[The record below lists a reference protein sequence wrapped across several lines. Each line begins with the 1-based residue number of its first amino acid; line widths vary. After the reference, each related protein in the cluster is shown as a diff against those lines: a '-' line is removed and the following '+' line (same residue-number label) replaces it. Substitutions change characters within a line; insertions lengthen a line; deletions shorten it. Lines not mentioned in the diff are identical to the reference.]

1 MRSAQIINWGE
12 PLEMRDVDMLEPEGR
27 DIRIKVTSCGVCHSD
42 LHIWD
47 GFFDMG
53 GGNKMTL
60 EERGLTLPFTMGH
73 EALGMVDALGPEA
86 SGVNVGESYIVYPWI
101 GCGNCAVCQA
111 GDDLLC
117 LNPRTVGTRRPGGYG
132 EYVLVPDAKY
142 LVPYDGLAEELACT
156 YACSGITAFSALN
169 KLSFAGAGDHVLT
182 VGAGG
187 VGLNGVSMFHGISD
201 AKLIVAD
208 VDAGKRELALE
219 AGADHVVDNGA
230 DDALQQIMELSGGG
244 VVGAID
250 FVGAPATSGFAMQAV
265 RRGGK
270 LVVVG
275 LYGGAL
281 PLPLASLPLRM
292 MTIQGSY
299 VGTLQDLKDL
309 VALAQA
315 GKVKPLPITP
325 RPLSDAPQVV
335 QELKDGKISGRVVLK
350 P

>member
-1 MRSAQIINWGE
+1 MRSVQIINWGA
-12 PLEMRDVDMLEPEGR
+12 PLEERDVEMPEPQDKE
-27 DIRIKVTSCGVCHSD
+27 IRIKVTSCGVCHSD

-53 GGNKMTL
+53 GGHKMTL
-60 EERGLTLPFTMGH
+60 EERGMKLPFTMGH
-73 EALGMVDALGPEA
+73 EALGTVDALGPDA
-86 SGVNVGESYIVYPWI
+86 GGVNLGESYIVYPWI
-101 GCGNCAVCQA
+101 GCGDCAACAA

-132 EYVLVPDAKY
+132 EYVIVPDVKY

-156 YACSGITAFSALN
+156 YACSGITALSALQ
-169 KLSFAGAGDHVLT
+169 KLSFAGAGDHILT

-187 VGLNGVSMFHGISD
+187 VGLNGVSLFHGISD

-208 VDAGKRELALE
+208 VDAGKRELALA
-219 AGADHVVDNGA
+219 AGADHVIDNGA
-230 DDALQQIMELSGGG
+230 EDALQQIMELSGGG
-244 VVGAID
+244 VAGAVD
-250 FVGAPATSGFAMQAV
+250 FVGAPVTSGFAMQAV
-265 RRGGK
+265 RRAGK
-270 LVVVG
+270 LVIVG

-292 MTIQGSY
+292 LTLQGSY
-299 VGTLQDLKDL
+299 VGTLEDLKDL

-325 RPLSDAPQVV
+325 RPLSEAPQVV
-335 QELKDGKISGRVVLK
+335 QELKDGKVRGRVVLK